1 MFRELHCMELWLANW
16 KGTNLNLQ
24 RVVGKWQNWQW
35 IFPQSVTWIFVCN
48 CRGQSEFLKRGIG
61 GKIYLCWRYC
71 LPTQWLKLKTK
82 WIYKGKYASFHME
95 RKRPNRSSIKQSIFP
110 ISVFRVELP
119 AGKKMLSA
127 PRAVKHGS
135 CLHHSPCFQR
145 VTLNNYM
152 CKSSF
157 IQCQTSQVD
166 ESSIRTYSCYAKIFD
181 PILN

>member
-1 MFRELHCMELWLANW
+1 MLLEFLC
-16 KGTNLNLQ
+16 
-24 RVVGKWQNWQW
+24 
-35 IFPQSVTWIFVCN
+35 VTK
-48 CRGQSEFLKRGIG
+48 CRGQSEFLKWGIG

-95 RKRPNRSSIKQSIFP
+95 RKRPKRSSIKQSIFP

-119 AGKKMLSA
+119 ACKNVLSA

-135 CLHHSPCFQR
+135 CLHHSSCFQR